1 MPVQTQKEV
10 WVRTGQPRYRWFVIF
25 RGGTSRFGCLRG
37 LLCGTSAPVR
47 GWVIESGSLAGNVSA
62 SASSRFA
69 SSSAFCALV
78 LAFLFMGTMELLHF
92 AICNQLRIAVT
103 RGPVAKKRDGALSGL
118 RLRTGFGQCGG
129 QRAVA
134 EVSDRLPDDLT
145 RLIDDE
151 TEPSALAKER
161 QPMSPRVLIS
171 AS

>member
-47 GWVIESGSLAGNVSA
+47 GWVIESGSLAGNVSV

-78 LAFLFMGTMELLHF
+78 LAFLFMGTPPVRHSTINRKLPSAGGIIPPFLSCENAPFYYQQVSPLDAPAIRICALL
-92 AICNQLRIAVT
+92 
-103 RGPVAKKRDGALSGL
+103 LSG
-118 RLRTGFGQCGG
+118 Q
-129 QRAVA
+129 AP
-134 EVSDRLPDDLT
+134 E
-145 RLIDDE
+145 
-151 TEPSALAKER
+151 
-161 QPMSPRVLIS
+161 
-171 AS
+171 

>member
-78 LAFLFMGTMELLHF
+78 LAFLFMGTPPVRHSTINRKLPSAGGIIPPFLSCENAHF
-92 AICNQLRIAVT
+92 TIS
-103 RGPVAKKRDGALSGL
+103 KSALWT
-118 RLRTGFGQCGG
+118 RLR
-129 QRAVA
+129 
-134 EVSDRLPDDLT
+134 
-145 RLIDDE
+145 
-151 TEPSALAKER
+151 SAYARCSFQGRSQSLLSC
-161 QPMSPRVLIS
+161 PWVL
-171 AS
+171 